1 MRLVVTFDLVAN
13 EICNHED
20 LFSAIAAN
28 ESSVVLDLQY
38 VARMDRV
45 GLDALDTLVKRRQEF
60 GRSTRL
66 SWWPSD

>member
-13 EICNHED
+13 EICNNED
-20 LFSAIAAN
+20 LFSAIATN

-45 GLDALDTLVKRRQEF
+45 GLNALNTLVKRRQEF
-60 GRSTRL
+60 GRATQL
-66 SWWPSD
+66 SWWPSG